1 MSTVHIALVGAG
13 AWGARYA
20 PKLARAAGA
29 ELTAVVDHDL
39 ERARAAAPPGVLA
52 TTDLG
57 ELVGRIEAAV
67 VAVPARAHAAVARPL
82 LEAGIAVLLEKPFA
96 ASLEEADDL
105 VALAACRGALLQAAH
120 LERFNPAV
128 EAAQRLI
135 SRPRFVEANR
145 LGPFPGR
152 GTDVDVVLDLMIHD
166 LDLVLEFVG
175 EPVVRVSARGVP
187 VVSREVDIANAR
199 LEFRGGCVADLTASR
214 VSLKRERKMRIF
226 QESLYLSLD
235 FAAPSVQVVR
245 RLAPLEP
252 GGWPQVAAEALPI
265 EPRDALEAQ
274 VASFVAAVRSGDE
287 PAVGAEAGHRALG
300 AALQIAEEIHRWL

>member
-1 MSTVHIALVGAG
+1 MNPVRIALVGAG
-13 AWGARYA
+13 AWGARYV
-20 PKLARAAGA
+20 PKLARTSGA
-29 ELTAVVDHDL
+29 ELTAIVDRDL

-57 ELVGRIEAAV
+57 ALWGRADAAV

-82 LEAGIAVLLEKPFA
+82 LEAGIAVLLEKPLA
-96 ASLEEADDL
+96 ATLEEADDL
-105 VALAACRGALLQAAH
+105 VALAARRGALLQAAH

-128 EAAQRLI
+128 QAAARLI
-135 SRPRFVEANR
+135 SRPRFIEANR

-175 EPVVRVSARGVP
+175 EPVERLSARGVP
-187 VVSREVDIANAR
+187 VVSDEVDIANAR
-199 LEFRGGCVADLTASR
+199 LEFRGGCVADVTASR

-235 FAAPSVQVVR
+235 FAAPGVQVVR
-245 RLAPLEP
+245 RLQPLAP
-252 GGWPQVAAEALPI
+252 GGWPQVSAEALPLD
-265 EPRDALEAQ
+265 PHDALEAQ
-274 VASFVAAVRSGDE
+274 VASFVAAVQGRHE
-287 PAVGAEAGHRALG
+287 PVVGAEAGHRALG
-300 AALQIAEEIHRWL
+300 AALQIAEEIRRWL